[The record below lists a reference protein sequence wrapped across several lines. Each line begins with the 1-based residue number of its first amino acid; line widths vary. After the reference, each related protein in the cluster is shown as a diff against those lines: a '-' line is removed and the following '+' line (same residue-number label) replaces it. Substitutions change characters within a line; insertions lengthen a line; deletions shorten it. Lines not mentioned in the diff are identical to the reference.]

1 MEFLLQ
7 YGLFLAK
14 TVTLVAA
21 FIIIVGSIVAISQ
34 RQKDKQDGNLRI
46 KNLNDRF
53 DRMRRVLE
61 HKIHDEIWLKSR
73 EKIEH
78 KAEKRDYKARKKE
91 AKIAEKAA
99 LKALPAKNASRGT
112 AIGAT
117 QAEASSVS
125 TNGESSVDPGVIDSA
140 KPVPTA
146 EDDGRKRVFVL
157 DFDGDIKASEV
168 DALREEIT
176 AVLTLARPIDEVV
189 VRLESP
195 GGMVHS
201 YGLAASQLGRIK
213 SRNIPLTVCVDKV
226 AASGGYLMACLADKI
241 VAAPFAII
249 GSIGV
254 VAQVPNVHRLLKKH
268 DIDVEVL
275 TAGQYKRT
283 LTILGENTEQGRA
296 KFLDDL
302 HETHVLFKEF
312 VASHRPVVDIDE
324 VSKGEIWYGQR
335 AIDKK
340 LIDEILTSDDY
351 LQAAANDADVYQ
363 VSYEEPKNLAEK
375 FGIAA
380 SVAVDRSW
388 TRLMSLMHQPKV

>member
-34 RQKDKQDGNLRI
+34 RQKDKQDGLLRI

-61 HKIHDEIWLKSR
+61 HKIHDELWLKSR
-73 EKIEH
+73 EKIEQ
-78 KAEKRDYKARKKE
+78 KAEKLEYKARKKE
-91 AKIAEKAA
+91 AKLAEKAA
-99 LKALPAKNASRGT
+99 LKALPSKAASGEKR
-112 AIGAT
+112 GAT
-117 QAEASSVS
+117 IERDASGKSADTAKATDTALSKEEA
-125 TNGESSVDPGVIDSA
+125 VD
-140 KPVPTA
+140 
-146 EDDGRKRVFVL
+146 DDGRKRVYVL

-168 DALREEIT
+168 DSLRESIT
-176 AVLTLARPIDEVV
+176 AVLTLARPTDEVV

-213 SRNIPLTVCVDKV
+213 ARNIPLTVCVDKV

-241 VAAPFAII
+241 IAAPFAII

-254 VAQVPNVHRLLKKH
+254 VAQVPNVHRLLKKN

-275 TAGQYKRT
+275 TAGEYKRT

-312 VASHRPVVDIDE
+312 VSTNRPVVDIEE

-351 LQAAANDADVYQ
+351 LQASAKVADVYQ

-380 SVAVDRSW
+380 SVAIDRGW
-388 TRLMSLMHQPKV
+388 TRLMSLMHQPKM

>member
-34 RQKDKQDGNLRI
+34 RQKDKQDGHLRI

-61 HKIHDEIWLKSR
+61 HKIHDELWLKSR
-73 EKIEH
+73 EKVEQ

-91 AKIAEKAA
+91 AKLAEKAA
-99 LKALPAKNASRGT
+99 LKALPVKSATSEKR
-112 AIGAT
+112 GAT
-117 QAEASSVS
+117 LQGEAAVAGSEAAADA
-125 TNGESSVDPGVIDSA
+125 TGNTTP
-140 KPVPTA
+140 
-146 EDDGRKRVFVL
+146 DDGRKRVYVL

-168 DALREEIT
+168 DSLREAIT

-213 SRNIPLTVCVDKV
+213 ARNIPLTVCVDKV

-312 VASHRPVVDIDE
+312 VSTNRPVVDIEE

-351 LQAAANDADVYQ
+351 LQASAANADVYQ

-380 SVAVDRSW
+380 SVAIDRSW

>member
-1 MEFLLQ
+1 LEFLLQ

-34 RQKDKQDGNLRI
+34 RQKDKQDGHLRI

-61 HKIHDEIWLKSR
+61 HKIHDELWLKSR
-73 EKIEH
+73 EKVEQ

-91 AKIAEKAA
+91 AKLAEKAA
-99 LKALPAKNASRGT
+99 LKALPVKSATSEKR
-112 AIGAT
+112 GAT
-117 QAEASSVS
+117 LQGEAAVAGSEAAADA
-125 TNGESSVDPGVIDSA
+125 TGNTTP
-140 KPVPTA
+140 
-146 EDDGRKRVFVL
+146 DDGRKRVYVL

-168 DALREEIT
+168 DSLREAIT

-213 SRNIPLTVCVDKV
+213 ARNIPLTVCVDKV

-312 VASHRPVVDIDE
+312 VSTNRPVVDIEE

-351 LQAAANDADVYQ
+351 LQASAANADVYQ

-380 SVAVDRSW
+380 SVAIDRSW